1 MQKRPGNT
9 QNRLIDKRDWQLLE
23 GRGIA
28 ALGGLAKKVQEL
40 IKKKKQKKTVIPGWF
55 VAVTTLVNHC
65 SYTVFS
71 IWRIIKTQLKV
82 IG

>member
-28 ALGGLAKKVQEL
+28 ALGGLVKKVQEL
-40 IKKKKQKKTVIPGWF
+40 I
-55 VAVTTLVNHC
+55 
-65 SYTVFS
+65 
-71 IWRIIKTQLKV
+71 
-82 IG
+82 